1 MKIYSNKAFSSLK
14 NIVKEITKASSN
26 ELRQMSKDLD
36 KISKEKKE
44 IAIVSTHNLKI
55 FTELRKIQKS
65 TILDKYLIG
74 KKDKELFTA
83 SENFNID
90 IIKEIISKIDFSDS
104 FNPKLKTVSEIVGEE
119 IKFQTDNGYLLD
131 TYVGVYLHHYLGINR
146 AQASRPEFWNSL
158 VLADELILE
167 YCIFRSQ
174 FGRRKKPQKVKLSYF
189 IVDQEQNLIVEHL
202 LARQWWAVE
211 LFRNGKNYASAI
223 EALSLGS
230 MFTRR
235 WGPMSLI
242 HNKLFG
248 LASANLLLKTSWPQK
263 LGTYK
268 DGRRYAIQNLP
279 VIFNN
284 YAATRNFDKDFRI
297 NEVENPDSYSSW
309 KEKRFQKFENKIS
322 KLFGP
327 DDIEIKN
334 SSIDKGTKIL
344 KDIARNSVSTE
355 TKFGPQKFL

>member
-1 MKIYSNKAFSSLK
+1 MNIYSNKAFSSLK
-14 NIVKEITKASSN
+14 NSVKEITKVSDR
-26 ELRQMSKDLD
+26 ELRHMPKDLD

-55 FTELRKIQKS
+55 FTELRNIQKS
-65 TILDKYLIG
+65 AISDKYLIG
-74 KKDKELFTA
+74 NKDKELKTA
-83 SENFNID
+83 SENFD
-90 IIKEIISKIDFSDS
+90 VEIIKEIISKIEFSNS
-104 FNPKLKTVSEIVGEE
+104 YSPNLKTVSEIIGEE
-119 IKFQTDNGYLLD
+119 IKFQWDNGYLLD
-131 TYVGVYLHHYLGINR
+131 TYIGVYLHHYLGINR

-158 VLADELILE
+158 LLVDELILD

-174 FGRRKKPQKVKLSYF
+174 FARKKPQKVKLSYF
-189 IVDQEQNLIVEHL
+189 IVEGEQNLIVEHL

-211 LFRNGKNYASAI
+211 LFRNGKNYPSAI

-242 HNKLFG
+242 HSKLFG
-248 LASANLLLKTSWPQK
+248 LASANLLLKTSWPKK
-263 LGTYK
+263 LGKYK

-284 YAATRNFDKDFRI
+284 YAATKNFDKEFRI
-297 NEVENPDSYSSW
+297 NQIENPDSHDIW
-309 KEKRFQKFENKIS
+309 REKRFKKFENKIT

-327 DDIEIKN
+327 DDIEIKK

-344 KDIARNSVSTE
+344 KDLARSSVSTE
-355 TKFGPQKFL
+355 TKYGPQKFL